1 MSKET
6 PCVAVCMIDPKSK
19 LCFGCGR
26 TLPEIA
32 RWHAMESTERLAV
45 MALLP
50 GRMADA
56 GWQPIAGSMPHA

>member
-1 MSKET
+1 M
-6 PCVAVCMIDPKSK
+6 DPRTS
-19 LCFGCGR
+19 LCLGCGR

-32 RWHAMESTERLAV
+32 RWHRMDTAERHEV

-56 GWQPIAGSMPHA
+56 GLAQPELAAGPKPD